1 MSPCARLPTLFPA
14 APGTVH
20 SCIML
25 GGPWRSPVVPAA
37 PSPLSPPSLLGS
49 PGGRLLPSFLQAQAF
64 LGGLGDQEGP
74 HLLVCLEVPREK
86 INNTY

>member
-1 MSPCARLPTLFPA
+1 MSSCPRLPTLVSSCT
-14 APGTVH
+14 GH
-20 SCIML
+20 STQL
-25 GGPWRSPVVPAA
+25 YHARWAWHSPVVLAA

-86 INNTY
+86 ISNTY